1 VTVRFAADENF
12 NRKIV
17 TGLQR
22 RIEGLDIV
30 RVQDAGLRT
39 ADDPAVLE
47 WAAEQGRVL
56 LTHDAATMPGF
67 ALSRV
72 PAHQPMAGVF
82 VVPATLAIGDA
93 IDELVLIA
101 EASLD
106 GEWDGEVRYLP
117 LR

>member
-1 VTVRFAADENF
+1 MTVRFAADENF

-22 RIEGLDIV
+22 RAASLDVV
-30 RVQDAGLRT
+30 RVQDAGLQS

-47 WAAEQGRVL
+47 WAARDGRVL
-56 LTHDAATMPGF
+56 LTHDFATMSDFAYERVQAGMPMPGVVM
-67 ALSRV
+67 V
-72 PAHQPMAGVF
+72 PADMPIASV
-82 VVPATLAIGDA
+82 
-93 IDELVLIA
+93 IDELILLA

-106 GEWDGEVRYLP
+106 GEWEGRVLYLP